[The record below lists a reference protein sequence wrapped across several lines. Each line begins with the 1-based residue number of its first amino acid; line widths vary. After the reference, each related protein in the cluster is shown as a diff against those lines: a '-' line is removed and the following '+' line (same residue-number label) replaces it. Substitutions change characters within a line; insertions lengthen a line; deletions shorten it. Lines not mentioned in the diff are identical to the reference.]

1 VNSEREKEMIEK
13 VYAEIQANGT
23 WSLESTRELSELSGE
38 ELLDFWGKFAQYE
51 RRLKAEAMKGK
62 V

>member
-1 VNSEREKEMIEK
+1 MNSEREKEMIEK

-23 WSLESTRELSELSGE
+23 WSLESTRELSELGFQ
-38 ELLDFWGKFAQYE
+38 ELLDFWEKFAQHE
-51 RRLKAEAMKGK
+51 RRLKAEAMNGK